1 MGRSLAD
8 WLRWQESLSPHEI
21 DLGLDRIRQV
31 AERLPLVVPTGAANG
46 GPDGGPS
53 GGVFTVAGTNGK
65 GSTASFLE
73 RLFAANDR
81 RVGLYTSPHLVRYNE
96 RIRLNGEDVQDRRLV
111 EAFETIE
118 TVRQDVPLTFFEFG
132 TLAALTLFSQES
144 CDVWILEVGLGGRLD
159 AVNMIDPDFSLITTV
174 AFDHQDWLG
183 ETLEEIAAEKA
194 GILRPNRPGFY
205 GDTEPPE
212 AVVTRAAELG
222 TTLHCL
228 GREYA
233 FEAAASGWSWRGRQ
247 VVLDG
252 LPLPEVA
259 DAAQLRNASLALAA
273 TEACDPALLTPGAV
287 AAALGGPLPAG
298 RFQVVGRAPQWVL
311 DVAHNPQAASVLA
324 GRLDQLGAH
333 GATTAV
339 IGMLA
344 DKQVEPFIQAL
355 AGRVNRWIVAE
366 VDDRRA
372 ADGAALAA
380 TIGHL
385 TGQQATFMDEPN
397 AAFERAV
404 ELTPASGRIL
414 CCGSFRIV
422 GPALQWLGLY

>member
-1 MGRSLAD
+1 MGAHDTTGRSLAD
-8 WLRWQESLSPHEI
+8 WLRWQESLNPREI
-21 DLGLDRIRQV
+21 DLGLDRVRQV
-31 AERLPLVVPTGAANG
+31 AERLPLVIPK
-46 GPDGGPS
+46 
-53 GGVFTVAGTNGK
+53 GGVFTIAGTNGK
-65 GSTASFLE
+65 GSTASCLE
-73 RLFAANDR
+73 RLLMANDR

-96 RIRLNGEDVQDRRLV
+96 RIRFNGEDVQDARLV

-118 TVRQDVPLTFFEFG
+118 AMRREVPLTFFEFG
-132 TLAALTLFSQES
+132 TLAAMMLFSQES
-144 CDVWILEVGLGGRLD
+144 CDAWILEVGLGGRLD
-159 AVNMIDPDFSLITTV
+159 AVNLIDPDFSLITTIG
-174 AFDHQDWLG
+174 FDHQDWLG

-194 GILRPNRPGFY
+194 GILRANRPGFY
-205 GDTEPPE
+205 GDTPPPH
-212 AVVTRAAELG
+212 AIVARAAELG

-228 GREYA
+228 GRAYA
-233 FEAAASGWSWRGRQ
+233 FETAGAAWSWRGRQ

-259 DAAQLRNASLALAA
+259 DAAQLRNVSLALAA
-273 TEACDPALLTPGAV
+273 AEACDPALLAPGAV
-287 AAALGGPLPAG
+287 AAALSGPRPAG

-311 DVAHNPQAASVLA
+311 DVAHNPQAAEVLA
-324 GRLDQLGAH
+324 GRLDRLGKA

-344 DKQVEPFIQAL
+344 DKQVEPFIEAL
-355 AGRVNRWIVAE
+355 AGRVDRWIVAR

-372 ADGAALAA
+372 SDGAALAA
-380 TIGHL
+380 TIGRL
-385 TGQQATFMDEPN
+385 TGQRVTCMDEPA